1 MYLEPTIQRGK
12 KRRSS
17 PLRVMLLL
25 VLIGAALYVYLII
38 QQEEIET
45 PFVPTPT
52 PTRSAFS
59 HVIEAEELYLR
70 GQLTQ
75 TIAAYEQAIALE
87 PGDVS
92 PHIPL
97 ARLLILEGRI
107 PEAIRRAGQAIEMT
121 ADARESAAAWAVLG
135 MAHDWN
141 GDIEEAIDAC
151 QRAVE
156 LDPTY
161 AEGYAYLAE
170 AYTDAGRW
178 AEATQTA
185 QTALQLNDRSVD
197 AHRNYGYTL
206 EIQGNYWGA
215 LEAYEQALAIHPNLG
230 YIHISVGRIYR
241 KLGDIDAAINS
252 FQQAAEINPGDAQ
265 AHFEL
270 GWTYLTHF
278 GDYEQAETYLERATE
293 LDPHFGR
300 AFGGLAITY
309 WQHRDYEDAIPNFE
323 RAIALTSAAT
333 RQRAKSF
340 YITVEARDSP
350 PSEPSSDVVMRG
362 DFAPT
367 SMDDLDSLQ
376 AALAPQDA
384 EDQAWANAH
393 GAVTLDT
400 QTGKYTV
407 NLKGLPRLRWNEA
420 YVGWFERVSTFS
432 GDPLSTGPLQRQA
445 DGSVEAEL
453 EASEVAGPAIDYL
466 YTLGLAYFY
475 KAECDKA
482 YPLFDAALQID
493 PEEQNA
499 LEGIRLCQQAGD

>member
-17 PLRVMLLL
+17 PLRVMFLL
-25 VLIGAALYVYLII
+25 VLIGVALYVYLII
-38 QQEEIET
+38 QQEEIEP
-45 PFVPTPT
+45 PFVPTPM

-59 HVIEAEELYLR
+59 YIIEAEELYLR

-92 PHIPL
+92 PYVPL

-107 PEAIRRAGQAIEMT
+107 SEAIQRAEQATEMAT
-121 ADARESAAAWAVLG
+121 NSRESAAAWAVLG

-141 GDIEEAIDAC
+141 GDVAEAIEAC
-151 QRAVE
+151 LRAVE
-156 LDPTY
+156 TDPTCV
-161 AEGYAYLAE
+161 EGYAYLAE
-170 AYTDAGRW
+170 AYADAGRW

-185 QTALQLNDRSVD
+185 QTALQLDDGNVD

-215 LEAYEQALAIHPNLG
+215 LEAYERALKIHPNLA

-309 WQHRDYEDAIPNFE
+309 WQRRNYEDAIPNFE
-323 RAIALTSAAT
+323 RAIELTSATT

-340 YITVEARDSP
+340 YITVESQDST

-362 DFAPT
+362 DFA
-367 SMDDLDSLQ
+367 SMDNPNSLQ
-376 AALAPQDA
+376 ATLAPEDS
-384 EDQAWANAH
+384 EDQAWANAR
-393 GAVTLDT
+393 GTVTLDT

-420 YVGWFERVSTFS
+420 YVGWFEEVSTFS

-453 EASEVAGPAIDYL
+453 EATGVAGPAIDYL

-493 PEEQNA
+493 PEEPNA
-499 LEGIRLCQQAGD
+499 LEGIRLCRQTED